1 MSNKSVCIIDPL
13 KNLLD
18 VFRLILGEKGYEVDT
33 AFDLEQALQ
42 YCSLKQYAVVIS
54 EYFAPPEK
62 MLQFIRN
69 LKGLIPEAYC
79 IISTAVIINDTD
91 YKKLFDSGL
100 DDLLIK
106 PFGKDKLLAHIE
118 KGMRH
123 QANKIGLGRPL
134 DPFEDSP
141 GILTPGYF
149 KKFLRQEL
157 KKAQRHRQ
165 PFSLILLKL
174 PTKDDLGDGFEQFYF
189 QLTRLLRNS
198 LREEDLLGRENGK
211 IGILLQQTD
220 QQGSQILG
228 KRLSSLIQNLPICS
242 DSCSLQAFFNDEK
255 AFYYYTFPHPSET
268 PVLLKS
274 LLEEIEQEKL
284 LS

>member
-1 MSNKSVCIIDPL
+1 MSNKSVCVIDPL

-33 AFDLEQALQ
+33 AFNLEQAFQ
-42 YCSLKQYAVVIS
+42 YCSLKPYAVVIS

-62 MLQFIRN
+62 MIHFFRN
-69 LKGLIPEAYC
+69 LKKLIPEAYC
-79 IISTAVIINDTD
+79 IISTAVIIDDTD

-118 KGMRH
+118 KGIRR
-123 QANKIGLGRPL
+123 QANKIGPNQPL
-134 DPFEDSP
+134 DPFEDSQ
-141 GILTPGYF
+141 GIVTPGYF

-157 KKAQRHRQ
+157 KKARRHHQ
-165 PFSLILLKL
+165 PFSLISVKL
-174 PTKDDLGDGFEQFYF
+174 PTKEELGDGFEPFYF

-198 LREEDLLGRENGK
+198 LREEDLLGRENGRM
-211 IGILLQQTD
+211 GILLQQTD

-228 KRLSSLIQNLPICS
+228 KRLSALIQNLPICH
-242 DSCSLQAFFNDEK
+242 DNRLLKALFNQEAFH
-255 AFYYYTFPHPSET
+255 YYTFPQASDT
-268 PVLLKS
+268 SVLLKS
-274 LLEEIEQEKL
+274 LLEEIDQEKVP
-284 LS
+284 S